1 MFKVLAVFLILF
13 MGLLSSGIYLEV
25 FTGIGIRFTG
35 KKIAVIILELILYRA
50 AVFLPDNEVFESILA
65 VILITSVFFIMLH
78 GVDSVRKYVT
88 GFIKLSLILAEEF
101 LFVVIGYFLSFL
113 LMKDGYSFSGNG
125 VNETQ
130 LFVSMLVASTAASLI
145 PGLYLYLKY
154 MRKHSYLL
162 FRKREIIINIFYVF
176 YLGLATFMVV
186 SFMLSMGKQW
196 NEIEFVTVR
205 LSLFSLLT
213 FSVIIIPLYIFRTL
227 ERDRLTSLA
236 RKQESFL
243 ESQLKAASSYR
254 DSQEETRAF
263 RHDIKNNLQ
272 VLLLMLYNGQDKEA
286 IEYLEDMSGKL
297 SSLTPKVIT
306 GDDMLDALVALKL
319 KEMESK
325 HIKFNIKGVIDGGI
339 GWSPMDICAVFA
351 NALDNAIEAAAK
363 VEEDKRFIDINIKKT
378 DHNRLIEISN
388 SCDGNVDTGAITGN
402 GKNATSK
409 KDKAD
414 HGYGTHN
421 MINVAEK
428 NNAIINFSCEDKKFT
443 VTLISN
449 RK

>member
-1 MFKVLAVFLILF
+1 MFRTIAVYLILF
-13 MGLLSSGIYLEV
+13 MSLLSSGIYLEV
-25 FTGIGIRFTG
+25 FSGIGIRFTG
-35 KKIAVIILELILYRA
+35 KKTAVIILELILYRI
-50 AVFLPDNEVFESILA
+50 AVLFTENEALETLVLI
-65 VILITSVFFIMLH
+65 ILISSVFYIMLY
-78 GVDSVRKYVT
+78 GVGSVRKYVT

-101 LFVVIGYFLSFL
+101 FFVLTGFFLSIL
-113 LMKDGYSFSGNG
+113 IMKDGYGFPGKPVS
-125 VNETQ
+125 ETQ
-130 LFVSMLVASTAASLI
+130 LFVSMLLSSTAACLI

-154 MRKHSYLL
+154 IRKHSYIL
-162 FRKREIIINIFYVF
+162 FRKREMIINLFYVL
-176 YLGLATFMVV
+176 YLGLATFMIAI
-186 SFMLSMGKQW
+186 FIMSMGEQW
-196 NEIEFVTVR
+196 NGPGFVTVR
-205 LSLFSLLT
+205 FSLFSLLT
-213 FSVIIIPLYIFRTL
+213 FSIIMIPLYIFRTL

-351 NALDNAIEAAAK
+351 NALDNAIEAAEK

>member
-1 MFKVLAVFLILF
+1 MFKGIAVFMIF
-13 MGLLSSGIYLEV
+13 FWGLLASGIYLEV
-25 FTGIGIRFTG
+25 FSGIGIRFTG
-35 KKIAVIILELILYRA
+35 KKTAAIILELILYRT
-50 AVFLPDNEVFESILA
+50 AVYILENEVLESILA
-65 VILITSVFFIMLH
+65 LILIFSIFFIMLY
-78 GVDSVRKYVT
+78 GVGSVRKYVT

-101 LFVVIGYFLSFL
+101 FFVGTGYFLSFL
-113 LMKDGYSFSGNG
+113 LTKDGYRFIGNTS
-125 VNETQ
+125 NETQ
-130 LFVSMLVASTAASLI
+130 LFLSMLLSSITAFLI

-162 FRKREIIINIFYVF
+162 FRKRENIINLFYVF
-176 YLGLATFMVV
+176 YLGLTTFLVV
-186 SFMLSMGKQW
+186 SLMMSMGEQW
-196 NEIEFVTVR
+196 NGSGFVIVR
-205 LSLFSLLT
+205 LSLFSLLI
-213 FSVIIIPLYIFRTL
+213 FSIIMIPLYVFRTL

-243 ESQLKAASSYR
+243 ESQLKAASGYR

-272 VLLLMLYNGQDKEA
+272 ALLLMLYNGQDKEA
-286 IEYLEDMSGKL
+286 IKYLEDMSGKL

-306 GDDMLDALVALKL
+306 GDDMLDALVAMKL
-319 KEMESK
+319 KDMESR
-325 HIKFNIKGVIDGGI
+325 HIRFNIKGVIDGGI

-351 NALDNAIEAAAK
+351 NALDNAIEAAEK
-363 VEEDKRFIDINIKKT
+363 VEEDKRFIDIIIKKT

-388 SCDGNVDTGAITGN
+388 SCDGNVDTRAITGF

-421 MINVAEK
+421 MINIAEK